1 MNRQVS
7 LNPLAAMAAKASPM
21 KLAPTAIALAAL
33 LAGAAQAAT
42 IVYQNDF
49 NSPVGWTDQSGNGTQ
64 ISFAQVNSLYGSA
77 FQQTFTVET
86 IKLAGNANYS
96 DPAGTGG
103 AYTLGML
110 SAAQNDLL
118 ALTFNVGSLS
128 FVNVMM
134 DFAGMGP
141 VACPSC
147 GGPFGFAGQTPIF
160 DLRLYD
166 SPSGTFNLGSPVT
179 QLSAAAMTGNV
190 IASTTNL
197 GWNNRTSAL
206 STVGSTNGRV
216 TVVFDLRAGAG
227 MAGYAAFDNIVIAS
241 SDVSGDV
248 GGGGGV
254 APAIPE
260 PSTTALMGLGL
271 LGLLGVAK
279 RARRR

>member
-1 MNRQVS
+1 
-7 LNPLAAMAAKASPM
+7 M
-21 KLAPTAIALAAL
+21 KLIPTAIALAAL
-33 LAGAAQAAT
+33 LGGLAQPTQAAT

-49 NSPVGWTDQSGNGTQ
+49 NAPVGWTDQSGNGTQ

-86 IKLAGNANYS
+86 IKVAGNPNYS
-96 DPAGTGG
+96 DPSGTGG

-110 SAAQNDLL
+110 SAVQNDLL
-118 ALTFNVGSLS
+118 SLTFNVGSLS

-166 SPSGTFNLGSPVT
+166 TPSGTFNLASPGT

-190 IASTTNL
+190 IASTTTL
-197 GWNNRTSAL
+197 GWDNRTSSL
-206 STVGSTNGRV
+206 STVGNTNGRV

-227 MAGYAAFDNIVIAS
+227 MAGSAAFDTIVIAS
-241 SDVSGDV
+241 SDVAGDV
-248 GGGGGV
+248 GGGGGGV
-254 APAIPE
+254 PPAIPE

>member
-1 MNRQVS
+1 
-7 LNPLAAMAAKASPM
+7 M
-21 KLAPTAIALAAL
+21 KLIPTAIALAAL

-86 IKLAGNANYS
+86 IKVAGNANYS
-96 DPAGTGG
+96 DPSGTGG

-118 ALTFNVGSLS
+118 SLTFNVGSLS

-141 VACPSC
+141 VACPLC
-147 GGPFGFAGQTPIF
+147 GGPFGFAGQRPIF

-166 SPSGTFNLGSPVT
+166 TPVGTFNLGSPGT
-179 QLSAAAMTGNV
+179 QLSTAAMTGNV
-190 IASTTNL
+190 IASTTTL
-197 GWNNRTSAL
+197 GWDNRTVPL
-206 STVGSTNGRV
+206 STSGNTNGRV
-216 TVVFDLRAGAG
+216 TVVFDLRAGTG

-248 GGGGGV
+248 GGGV
-254 APAIPE
+254 PPAIPE